1 LSVKR
6 ESDVN
11 ATLLLVSLLSAG
23 PQLTEPAS
31 PVESTGWYGAP
42 SAITDGVSLSLLV
55 GAMAAAGTQ
64 AKAITPAFALGGIG
78 GFLVGGPVVHLQNR
92 HGGRAAASLALR
104 VTGMVVGAYISLAH
118 AYSHCNSDNGTDG
131 PNCDAFSGK
140 EMLTISLPFAAAAII
155 DDALLARG
163 TIPVR
168 DVSTPAPPAAQI
180 AGVVGPGYL
189 GLRGTF

>member
-1 LSVKR
+1 
-6 ESDVN
+6 
-11 ATLLLVSLLSAG
+11 LLLIVLLSSN
-23 PQLTEPAS
+23 PQLTAPAS
-31 PVESTGWYGAP
+31 PVESAGWYGAP

-55 GAMAAAGTQ
+55 GAMAAAGTK
-64 AKAITPAFALGGIG
+64 AKEITPVFTFGGIAGFTLGGPLI
-78 GFLVGGPVVHLQNR
+78 HLQNK

-104 VTGMVVGAYISLAH
+104 VTGMVIGAYLMLGH

-140 EMLTISLPFAAAAII
+140 EMLTISLPFAAAAVI

-168 DVSTPAPPAAQI
+168 DSPAPAPPAAKI
-180 AGVVGPGYL
+180 AGILGPGYL